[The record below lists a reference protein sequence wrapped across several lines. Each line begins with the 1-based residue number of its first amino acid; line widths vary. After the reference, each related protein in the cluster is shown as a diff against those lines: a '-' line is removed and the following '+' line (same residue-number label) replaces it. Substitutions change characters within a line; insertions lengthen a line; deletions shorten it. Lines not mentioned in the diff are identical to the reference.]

1 MEGKFLY
8 LDREAVKKYLRPED
22 VINAVKG
29 LWSHWKDGSVREGDH
44 AFLPAGDETGNEF
57 LHIGACLNMEGILGF
72 KWINIYR
79 NPAPGY
85 PFSHGNIVVVN
96 DIRTGALRAIVSAD
110 DITAMRTAGGH
121 GVVSARYLAK
131 DKVRTL
137 SVIGSGSQ
145 AVQGIRGFLTEFK
158 ELECIRV
165 NCRRKERFQEI
176 REMFG
181 DKVPLVHMEDIREAV
196 RNADVI
202 LTATNS
208 KDILLRC
215 DDIEKGTT
223 VIALDGFIDV
233 DPELSRRADKWFV
246 GNLDTDRKEIVDSK
260 EMSHGFE
267 LRHEDIIGEVA
278 DVITG
283 RLSGRESDDEIIV
296 CTHMGSG
303 TYDVACA
310 FEVYKKALEA
320 GDGLELRL

>member
-1 MEGKFLY
+1 MEEKFLY
-8 LDREAVKKYLRPED
+8 LDREAVKRYLSPED

-29 LWSHWKDGSVREGDH
+29 LWSHWKDGSVREGNH
-44 AFLPAGDETGNEF
+44 TFLPAGKETGNEF

-85 PFSHGNIVVVN
+85 PFSHGNIVVLN

-121 GVVSARYLAK
+121 GVASARYLAK

-145 AVQGIRGFLTEFK
+145 AVQGIRGFLAEFK

-176 REMFG
+176 RKMFG
-181 DKVPLVHMEDIREAV
+181 DKAPLVYVEDIGEAG

-202 LTATNS
+202 LAATNS
-208 KDILLRC
+208 KDVLLRC

-223 VIALDGFIDV
+223 VIALDGFMDV
-233 DPELSRRADKWFV
+233 EPELSRRADKWFV
-246 GNLDTDRKEIVDSK
+246 GNLDTDSK
-260 EMSHGFE
+260 DMSHGFE
-267 LRHEDIIGEVA
+267 LRYEDIAGEVA
-278 DVITG
+278 DVMTG
-283 RLSGRESDDEIIV
+283 RLPGRESDDEIIV

-320 GDGLELRL
+320 GDGLKLRL

>member
-1 MEGKFLY
+1 MEEKFLY
-8 LDREAVKKYLRPED
+8 LDREAVKRYLSPED

-29 LWSHWKDGSVREGDH
+29 LWSHWKDGSVREGNH
-44 AFLPAGDETGNEF
+44 TFLPAGKETGNEF

-85 PFSHGNIVVVN
+85 PFSHGNIVVLN
-96 DIRTGALRAIVSAD
+96 DIRTGALQAIVSAD

-121 GVVSARYLAK
+121 GVASARYLAK

-145 AVQGIRGFLTEFK
+145 AVQGIRGFLAEFK

-176 REMFG
+176 RKMFG
-181 DKVPLVHMEDIREAV
+181 DKAPLVYVEDIGEAG

-202 LTATNS
+202 LAATNS
-208 KDILLRC
+208 KDVLLRC

-223 VIALDGFIDV
+223 VIALDGFMDV
-233 DPELSRRADKWFV
+233 EPELSRRADKWFV
-246 GNLDTDRKEIVDSK
+246 GNLDTDRKEIIDSK
-260 EMSHGFE
+260 DMSHGFE
-267 LRHEDIIGEVA
+267 LRYEDIAGEVA
-278 DVITG
+278 DVMTG
-283 RLSGRESDDEIIV
+283 RLPGRESDDEIIV

-320 GDGLELRL
+320 GDGLKLRL